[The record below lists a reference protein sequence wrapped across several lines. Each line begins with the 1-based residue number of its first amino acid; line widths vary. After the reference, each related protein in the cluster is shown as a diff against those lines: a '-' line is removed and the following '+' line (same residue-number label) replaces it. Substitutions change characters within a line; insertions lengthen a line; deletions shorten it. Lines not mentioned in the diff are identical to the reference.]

1 MEILQILFE
10 EQNKLLHKTS
20 LNTKRYLFDKI
31 NWDLKSIG
39 ILGQRGNGKT
49 TMMLQYINEHFLDSE
64 KALYSQS

>member
-10 EQNKLLHKTS
+10 EQEKLLYKIS
-20 LNTKRYLFDKI
+20 LDIKRYLYDKI

-49 TMMLQYINEHFLDSE
+49 TMMLQ
-64 KALYSQS
+64 